1 MISVI
6 MPTFNRERCIEKSV
20 RTVLEQSVTDLELI
34 VVDDGS
40 SDSTRSIIEGIGD
53 SRLHYIYQE
62 NAGACVARNR
72 GIAAASGEYLAFQD
86 SDDLWDKDK
95 LKKQIAVLEANEQ
108 VDIVCC
114 RTRLRQLDGSLLV
127 TAKNHE
133 EGFVDLTKGPVGFS
147 TQTLVMR
154 KTVTDQVKYD
164 PNVTRYQDLDF
175 LITAMSAGFTLY
187 CLEESLVERTN
198 GTDSI
203 TNHPGRVY
211 DMAKYFEQKYRDIM
225 SAEGNFLSR
234 FFSSVLLESAYAQKS
249 RNEAYRHIVQEAY
262 ALDPS
267 MKTRVK
273 DLMLRLGLF
282 PLYKKL
288 VSR

>member
-154 KTVTDQVKYD
+154 RTFSFRPCQPALHSTVWKNPWWKGQTVRIRSRIIRAECMTWRNILNRNTGTSCPQRETFY
-164 PNVTRYQDLDF
+164 PAFF
-175 LITAMSAGFTLY
+175 LRFCWKAPMRRRAGTKRTGILCRKPMRLTL
-187 CLEESLVERTN
+187 
-198 GTDSI
+198 
-203 TNHPGRVY
+203 P
-211 DMAKYFEQKYRDIM
+211 
-225 SAEGNFLSR
+225 
-234 FFSSVLLESAYAQKS
+234 
-249 RNEAYRHIVQEAY
+249 
-262 ALDPS
+262 
-267 MKTRVK
+267 
-273 DLMLRLGLF
+273 
-282 PLYKKL
+282 
-288 VSR
+288 